1 PGFVLTEE
9 SERLRTTAEK
19 LGGAHLF
26 RVEVP
31 AGGAVDLVI
40 EEWSP
45 LMKTVDI
52 RTDGGVESIGLFL
65 RKKTVD
71 PKLAAQIEA
80 ILKSHREA
88 ANLEERISMLA
99 EQMQVY
105 RERVDEIN
113 VQLMTLSKVGQAAKL
128 RQNLQGKMQT
138 ISEKLQATT
147 METTELEGNLMTL
160 RIALQDKLAELSFEE
175 PKAKTLAAK

>member
-1 PGFVLTEE
+1 MSTTLADPI
-9 SERLRTTAEK
+9 LRDLARHEAEQD
-19 LGGAHLF
+19 A
-26 RVEVP
+26 
-31 AGGAVDLVI
+31 
-40 EEWSP
+40 
-45 LMKTVDI
+45 
-52 RTDGGVESIGLFL
+52 
-65 RKKTVD
+65 
-71 PKLAAQIEA
+71 
-80 ILKSHREA
+80 EA
-88 ANLEERISMLA
+88 AREELVEARISVLA